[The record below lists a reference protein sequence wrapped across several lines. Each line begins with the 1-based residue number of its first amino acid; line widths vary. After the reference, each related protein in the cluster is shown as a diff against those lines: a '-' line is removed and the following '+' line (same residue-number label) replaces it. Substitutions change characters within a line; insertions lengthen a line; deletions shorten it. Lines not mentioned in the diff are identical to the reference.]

1 MPVMFTAVE
10 STLGG
15 ILLHI
20 STSSLLRD
28 CGRVFGVSGLIEGA
42 VFGDKLYWRWSA
54 LTGLILGPI
63 INRATG
69 LSRLMP
75 DPSLELWSTQPL
87 GRLVTAGILVG
98 MGSRV
103 RRAEKM
109 MLTLT
114 QRLLTHSLRS
124 GRSWDRAVPGEFTLI
139 LMVSANIPRLIRR
152 SDILADTCCAGS
164 REALHGQ
171 SPPPQ
176 HSLARRW

>member
-1 MPVMFTAVE
+1 MSCSPLWKV
-10 STLGG
+10 SWGG
-15 ILLHI
+15 ILLHV

-69 LSRLMP
+69 LSRLLP

-103 RRAEKM
+103 RCAEKNDVKSHPKG
-109 MLTLT
+109 THA
-114 QRLLTHSLRS
+114 LLAIWSQLGS
-124 GRSWDRAVPGEFTLI
+124 GCTR
-139 LMVSANIPRLIRR
+139 
-152 SDILADTCCAGS
+152 
-164 REALHGQ
+164 
-171 SPPPQ
+171 
-176 HSLARRW
+176 